1 MVEIKDV
8 HKKFS
13 IGESTLWALQ
23 GVSLEIAK
31 GEMLALSGS
40 SGSGKTTLLNLIG
53 ALDTP
58 TKGSLSVNGKNTAS
72 LNQDQLADLR
82 ATTLGYVF
90 QTFNLLPVLTA
101 LENVEYPLIR
111 LEKNAAKR
119 LQLCQ
124 EALAKVGLA
133 SHANHR
139 PDQLSGGQR
148 QRVAIARALI
158 HQPSL
163 IVADEPTA
171 NLDSK
176 TSGEVLDLLQKLN
189 REMGQTVVIASHD
202 PSVLERCSRT
212 ITLVDGR
219 VVS

>member
-139 PDQLSGGQR
+139 PDQLSLGQR
-148 QRVAIARALI
+148 
-158 HQPSL
+158 
-163 IVADEPTA
+163 
-171 NLDSK
+171 
-176 TSGEVLDLLQKLN
+176 
-189 REMGQTVVIASHD
+189 
-202 PSVLERCSRT
+202 
-212 ITLVDGR
+212 
-219 VVS
+219 